1 MCIYIYIYMYVY
13 THIYIYTYTYI
24 YTHTHHGCIYS
35 GNEVVGMTTKNVIPM
50 YLLWRKSDRGT
61 GKLPKLSVFQIH
73 ATKCSRFSEVCLT
86 SSAQPKS
93 RNELANLPQSFLH
106 QEFQY
111 LPVESFL
118 EYLTPLA
125 SLFPHKMKN
134 HNNSVKPYSMETNFR
149 KGLQY

>member
-1 MCIYIYIYMYVY
+1 MFVIQFYLHSITRYIY
-13 THIYIYTYTYI
+13 
-24 YTHTHHGCIYS
+24 THHGCIYS
-35 GNEVVGMTTKNVIPM
+35 GNEVVGMMTKNVIPM

-61 GKLPKLSVFQIH
+61 GKLPKVSVFQIH
-73 ATKCSRFSEVCLT
+73 ATKCSHFSEVCLT

-134 HNNSVKPYSMETNFR
+134 HNSVKPYSKETNFR